1 MQELDTST
9 FEAAIADGP
18 LLVDFWAPWCRPC
31 KALEPVLAELSST
44 VPVAR
49 VNVDEHPTLGA
60 RYDVLS
66 IPTVILFA
74 GGERISSIVGVRPK
88 AHFDTW
94 LQAVLPQLERGSPP
108 EQTDARTSRAS
119 W

>member
-9 FEAAIADGP
+9 FDEAIAGDA

-31 KALEPVLAELSST
+31 KALEPILDELSST

-49 VNVDEHPTLGA
+49 VNVDEHPALGA

-74 GGERISSIVGVRPK
+74 GGARLSSIVGVRPK
-88 AHFDTW
+88 SHFDTW
-94 LQAVLPQLERGSPP
+94 LAEVLPAAELGI
-108 EQTDARTSRAS
+108 DA
-119 W
+119 

>member
-1 MQELDTST
+1 MRELDTST
-9 FEAAIADGP
+9 FEDAIAEGP

-49 VNVDEHPTLGA
+49 VDVDEHPTLGA

-88 AHFDTW
+88 SHFDEW
-94 LQAVLPQLERGSPP
+94 LAEVLPAAELGL
-108 EQTDARTSRAS
+108 DA
-119 W
+119 